1 VKGRSRGFTLV
12 ELMVVLVVVGIIAAT
27 ASANYVAMRSRA
39 REASTKANMHVFQM
53 ATEDYGVRYNSA
65 YPTNASQA
73 AALLTQGGSTFRNPF
88 TGTTGSSQA
97 WLDRPTWTTK
107 LTTGST
113 KSGIIAYGDS
123 VGTKYQIAGR
133 GATADLPLILSS
145 GR

>member
-1 VKGRSRGFTLV
+1 MNGRSRGFTLV
-12 ELMVVLVVVGIIAAT
+12 ELMVVIVVIGIIAAT

-39 REASTKANMHVFQM
+39 REAGTKANMHVFQI
-53 ATEDYGVRYNSA
+53 AAEDYGVRYSSE

-88 TGTTGSSQA
+88 TKTTGSSQA
-97 WLDRPTWTTK
+97 WVDRPTWAAK

-113 KSGIIAYGDS
+113 KSGIVAYGDS
-123 VGTKYQIAGR
+123 VGRKYQIVCR
-133 GATADLPLILSS
+133 GATADLPLILTS